1 MNDFRKFLSMVLAF
15 ALLLAFT
22 ACGHS
27 PDTPTEPTEPTAA
40 PTEPAAPEQ
49 KVIINTEGMTDL
61 QKAVV
66 ITAESY
72 YLRGKYAQYSQ
83 GNRKYGAKAP
93 EDYTE
98 QYVGYTDCSAFVYDV
113 YKFSLGIDISNP
125 SATTKSYCDNPVNA
139 VLYEEPIKNNFSAL
153 SGLEQAQKIKEF
165 QDTLQPGDVIVYR
178 NADGGSGHAMLYVG
192 NGMIIH
198 STGSDSSTEPN
209 GTVLYES
216 IITTLLSSTHRRS
229 ILTKSV
235 YVILRP
241 LLSFQGEI
249 PSHTQQRMD
258 IMRGIRAE
266 KLSTH
271 KWGKTVAPGESMT
284 FTFRIQNRSNLEK
297 TLTITDTVP
306 KYTLYVSGAQ
316 SKNGDQLS
324 WTITVPAGDTV
335 EVSYSVQVDPAAP
348 RGEYISSR
356 SYISGVALNCPV
368 VRILG
373 TYQP

>member
-1 MNDFRKFLSMVLAF
+1 MDFWFFTKFF
-15 ALLLAFT
+15 
-22 ACGHS
+22 
-27 PDTPTEPTEPTAA
+27 
-40 PTEPAAPEQ
+40 
-49 KVIINTEGMTDL
+49 
-61 QKAVV
+61 
-66 ITAESY
+66 
-72 YLRGKYAQYSQ
+72 
-83 GNRKYGAKAP
+83 
-93 EDYTE
+93 
-98 QYVGYTDCSAFVYDV
+98 
-113 YKFSLGIDISNP
+113 
-125 SATTKSYCDNPVNA
+125 
-139 VLYEEPIKNNFSAL
+139 
-153 SGLEQAQKIKEF
+153 
-165 QDTLQPGDVIVYR
+165 VIV
-178 NADGGSGHAMLYVG
+178 AMCLFIVYPFY
-192 NGMIIH
+192 
-198 STGSDSSTEPN
+198 T
-209 GTVLYES
+209 
-216 IITTLLSSTHRRS
+216 